1 MWSSVFITYLLFLCL
16 YYSNNNSINIIIF
29 FIESKYKGDNSVKKG
44 DSPLKRS
51 GPDCTCANTDYFIAR
66 F

>member
-1 MWSSVFITYLLFLCL
+1 MNILFF
-16 YYSNNNSINIIIF
+16 IIIK
-29 FIESKYKGDNSVKKG
+29 SKYKGDNSVKKQKG
-44 DSPLKRS
+44 DSLLKGS